1 MNAALQTLIDRYQPV
16 SQQDRENALREIVQE
31 LALLGLWRSKF
42 FEHAAFYGGT
52 ALRIFHGLPRFS
64 EDMDFSLL
72 RPNADFQ
79 LAPHLEAVRA
89 ELSALGFTFE
99 VARKAKLTD
108 SAIDSAFIKGS
119 TRVNLLEIGAPAAL
133 SSRFGPAQR
142 LKIKLEVDTDP
153 PASAADEVRTLL
165 APIPFQA
172 RLFRLPSLFAGK
184 LHAVLCRNWKNR
196 VKGRDFFDFIWY
208 LGKRVPCHLAHLQ
221 KRMEQTGHW
230 SADETLDHSALKRLL
245 TERFNTV
252 DFDQARDDVR
262 PFLRDPDALAL
273 WSREFFIGLVEQVS
287 VDMLQATD

>member
-1 MNAALQTLIDRYQPV
+1 MNAALQSLIDRYQPV
-16 SQQDRENALREIVQE
+16 TQHDWENALREIVQE

-52 ALRIFHGLPRFS
+52 ALRIIHGLPRFS

-72 RPNADFQ
+72 RPDAKFS
-79 LAPHLEAVRA
+79 LAPHLEAVRS
-89 ELSALGFTFE
+89 ELSAFGFTFE
-99 VARKAKLTD
+99 VDRKAKQIDT
-108 SAIDSAFIKGS
+108 AIDSAFIKGS
-119 TRVNLLEIGAPAAL
+119 TRVNLLEIGAPAGL

-153 PASAADEVRTLL
+153 PAGAADEVRTLL
-165 APIPFQA
+165 VPIPFQA
-172 RLFRLPSLFAGK
+172 RLFKLPSLFAGK

-208 LGKRVPCHLAHLQ
+208 LGKRVPCHLTHLQ

-230 SADETLDHSALKRLL
+230 SANEALDHAALKRLL
-245 TERFNTV
+245 TQRFSAV

-273 WSREFFIGLVEQVS
+273 WSREFFLGLVEQVS
-287 VDMLQATD
+287 AE

>member
-1 MNAALQTLIDRYQPV
+1 MNAALQSMIDRYQP
-16 SQQDRENALREIVQE
+16 DTPNEWENALREIVQE

-52 ALRIFHGLPRFS
+52 ALRIFYGLPRFS

-72 RPNADFQ
+72 KPDADFD
-79 LAPHLEAVRA
+79 LAPYLEAVRA

-99 VARKAKLTD
+99 VDRKPKQITTAV
-108 SAIDSAFIKGS
+108 DSAFIKGS
-119 TRVNLLEIGAPAAL
+119 TRINLLEIGAPAGL
-133 SSRFGPAQR
+133 SSRFPPTQR

-153 PASAADEVRTLL
+153 PAGAHDEVSTLL
-165 APIPFQA
+165 IPIPFQV
-172 RLFRLPSLFAGK
+172 RLYKLPSLFAGK
-184 LHAVLCRNWKNR
+184 LHATLCRNWKTR

-230 SADETLDHSALKRLL
+230 NPNTTLDETALKERL
-245 TERFNTV
+245 TQRFNEV

-262 PFLRDPDALAL
+262 PFVSDADALAL
-273 WSREFFIGLVEQVS
+273 WSREFFLGLVEQVKG
-287 VDMLQATD
+287 V